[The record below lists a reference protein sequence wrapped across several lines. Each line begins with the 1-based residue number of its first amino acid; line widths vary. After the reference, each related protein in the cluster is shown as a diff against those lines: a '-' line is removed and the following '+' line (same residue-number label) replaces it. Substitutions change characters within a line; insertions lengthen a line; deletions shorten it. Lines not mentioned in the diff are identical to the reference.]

1 MTHSIQTIISLPQ
14 HNNFCVK
21 RHFFLEI
28 SEWQH
33 SVPNIENVFGWHA
46 PISIRTTNW
55 WLAKLSLVPQREL
68 WFNNLFTIRLVWDVK
83 YVNKI
88 SDASH
93 MTPSLQKNLE
103 MGHLKQTDRLRLV
116 ETDVR
121 KINISRWKHYR

>member
-1 MTHSIQTIISLPQ
+1 M
-14 HNNFCVK
+14 
-21 RHFFLEI
+21 
-28 SEWQH
+28 
-33 SVPNIENVFGWHA
+33 
-46 PISIRTTNW
+46 
-55 WLAKLSLVPQREL
+55 PQREL

-93 MTPSLQKNLE
+93 MTPSLQKNSE
-103 MGHLKQTDRLRLV
+103 MGPLKQTDRLRLV